1 MITFHSFSFLPDWVF
16 LKLRREREREPG
28 REFLS
33 LLRVLCEDGWVS
45 ARYRKGPDHHWM
57 TLLRVTKHNWSRP
70 PAANGPERNSPGW
83 VMTVFSAFLF
93 TPFWC
98 PRTPHLTPAATSPVS
113 SQYPSSQPSVPP
125 GLLLSS
131 TLTRTQSCGP
141 SVCEEHLAADAE
153 VRAGTIC
160 LNERWSSCLFL
171 HSGGCEDGNI
181 PQFTSH

>member
-1 MITFHSFSFLPDWVF
+1 MSV
-16 LKLRREREREPG
+16 
-28 REFLS
+28 
-33 LLRVLCEDGWVS
+33 C
-45 ARYRKGPDHHWM
+45 YRKGPDHHWM
-57 TLLRVTKHNWSRP
+57 TLLRVTKPDWSRP

-113 SQYPSSQPSVPP
+113 SQYPCSQPSVPP

-131 TLTRTQSCGP
+131 TLTSTSTQSCGP

-160 LNERWSSCLFL
+160 LDERWSSCFSSTVEAGRMEIVPSLAHAESPKRQFR
-171 HSGGCEDGNI
+171 GNFNESKI
-181 PQFTSH
+181 VFTPTNTF